1 MSTRR
6 ENILCADDLKEEFA
20 NHVHE
25 ICDFIEESAKKRV
38 DAIQIG
44 QIHLIEEALAAE
56 IALASG
62 IGRIDIIMFLVER
75 LQLLTHIEAQ
85 IKACEHRE
93 YQQTFDTSDI
103 NS

>member
-6 ENILCADDLKEEFA
+6 EDILCADDLKEEFA
-20 NHVHE
+20 NHIHE
-25 ICDFIEESAKKRV
+25 ICDFIEESAKKRI

-44 QIHLIEEALAAE
+44 QIHLIQEAVAAE

-62 IGRIDIIMFLVER
+62 VGRIDIIMFLVER
-75 LQLLTHIEAQ
+75 LQLLIHLEAQ
-85 IKACEHRE
+85 IKATEHRE
-93 YQQTFDTSDI
+93 YQKTFDTFDI